1 MSHRINLTTSAI
13 VVAPEDVAGV
23 RPQVVFDYDPAD
35 PLAVT
40 LTIYGIGG
48 RATWVVSRDLL
59 RDGLD
64 GTSGP
69 GDVSAWSGADNPRR
83 YYLLVRDE
91 FASLSFC
98 FPGREVSDFL
108 AQAYSSVP
116 PGAELQAADLD
127 AELNAIL
134 GEAA

>member
-1 MSHRINLTTSAI
+1 MSHRIHLMTSAI
-13 VVAPEDVAGV
+13 AVAPEDNAGV

-40 LTIYGIGG
+40 LTLSGIWE

-69 GDVSAWSGADNPRR
+69 EDVSAWSGADNPDR

-91 FASLSFC
+91 SVSLVFC
-98 FPGREVSDFL
+98 FPGRDVSDFL
-108 AQAYSSVP
+108 DQTYCSVP
-116 PGAELQAADLD
+116 ADAEFQAADLD